1 MKGESNMY
9 AIIKTGGKQY
19 KVSEGDEIYVEKL
32 GMEPGETVDFE
43 VIMTEKDG
51 AIAFGTGK
59 VVGKVVKN
67 GRQKKIIVY
76 KMKPK
81 KNYRRKQG
89 HRQAYTKVVID
100 TIS

>member
-19 KVSEGDEIYVEKL
+19 KVSQGDEIYVEKL
-32 GMEPGETVDFE
+32 GLEAGETVDFE

-51 AIAFGTGK
+51 AISFDGGN

-67 GRQKKIIVY
+67 GRQKKVIVY

>member
-19 KVSEGDEIYVEKL
+19 KVSQGDEIYVEKL
-32 GMEPGETVDFE
+32 GLEVGETVDFE

-51 AIAFGTGK
+51 AISFDGGK

-67 GRQKKIIVY
+67 GRQKKVIVY

-89 HRQAYTKVVID
+89 HRQAYTKVIID
-100 TIS
+100 TIL